1 MKGKRI
7 AALLLA
13 VALAVSQEGVS
24 HLTVQAAQVTEE
36 PSTVSN
42 TEEQTNSSE
51 ETISSEEE
59 RETENTK
66 EEEQPEDENQPA
78 EPSAQPDDSNPSSQP
93 EDVAQPEQPEDQ
105 NQSDQPEQPE
115 DNNVSEPQPGQ
126 PEDNNASEPQPGQPE
141 DNNASE
147 PQPGQPEDNNVSE
160 PQPGEKDEE
169 ESDTSE
175 ETSQDQ
181 TDVDK
186 EEELPDSEDADTG
199 IERES
204 SSGDK
209 GKKNK
214 SGKDLLEEDEKDIIP
229 SQGRMAPQEEPTA
242 NEFQEAKEAFAR
254 LIADHEVYALVYGCT
269 EAELLDVPGW
279 EGKALATVRGGYQ
292 VQLTDVEFVDDMIWY
307 QVKALIN
314 GNTYTGYIGDD
325 MLISADAGLAE
336 WKAAYQI
343 ETFTNAASNMRAGST
358 NLSLF
363 PESYR
368 SYIQTLL
375 KAHPNWTFVPMDTG
389 LDWNTV
395 IKNEM
400 SPKRNVV
407 PNYSDTS
414 WIGDYNIIV
423 DDVWYQ
429 ASESIVRYYMDP
441 RNFLNET
448 SVFQFELL
456 SFNSVNHKEAGVRAI
471 LNNTFMSNKVI
482 EGTNLTYAQAFM
494 QIGKEVNVSPYHL
507 ASRVRQEQGVSG
519 DSPLI
524 SGTYP
529 GYEGLYNYFNIQAT
543 GANRDQLIANGLT
556 EARNEGWTS
565 RYAAL
570 KGGSAKVAVRIGK
583 GQNTLYLQKFDVD
596 DSDGTLYW
604 NQYMQN
610 LLAPDNEGKT
620 VRKGYEEIG
629 VINNPFVFRI
639 PIYKNMPS
647 SACKMPSSLDGR
659 SATLKTSVKNY
670 TNVTLSWSELS
681 GAQGYQIYR
690 AESKNGSY
698 KKVKTITSVGTLS
711 WSQAVDPNKTY
722 YYKVRGY
729 KELGGQTRY
738 SEFSAVKS
746 ANTTIPKPQW
756 GSLKAST
763 YTKAAVKWEKISGVT
778 GYQIYRK
785 DGKNGSYK
793 KIKTI
798 TSPNTVSYTDQT
810 ILPNT
815 TYYYKIRSYVT
826 VNGANKYSS
835 FGTEKSISTTMAK
848 VQWTSLKTSSYTKV
862 AVKWKKASNV
872 TGYQIY
878 RKEGKSG
885 SYKKIKTIT
894 NGSTVSYTDKTILP
908 NKTYYYKIR
917 SYVTV
922 SGANKY
928 SSFGTEKSISTT
940 MAKVQ
945 WTSLKTSSYTK
956 VAVKWKKASN
966 VTGYQIYRKEGKSGS
981 YKKIKTI
988 TNGSTV
994 SYTDKTILPN
1004 KTYYYKIRS
1013 YVTVSGA
1020 NKYSSFGT
1028 EKSINTKMAVPSLVS
1043 ASLSGNSNISLKWE
1057 AQKWV
1062 SGYRI
1067 YRADTSGG
1075 KYKMIK
1081 DIGSQKTTSYTDKNL
1096 QANGTY
1102 YYKIRAYVKVGNSK
1116 KYSSYSNAFMGKTKL
1131 TTPSVTS
1138 VSSPSP
1144 VSAKLNWKKTVS
1156 ATGYEIYR
1164 STSYNG
1170 KFTKVKTIS
1179 KNTTVKYTNTNLTPN
1194 KTYFYKVRAYS
1205 KVGSSTK
1212 YSKFSAVTSVTPGF
1226 DTPEI
1231 HTIDSVT
1238 TTKARLKW
1246 NQVDGAQGY
1255 RLYRSEK
1262 PGSGY
1267 KLVKTLT
1274 GESKTSYSNTGLKKG
1289 KTYYYK
1295 VRAFVKSGSSYKY
1308 SGYSDVWSVQTKK

>member
-13 VALAVSQEGVS
+13 AVLVFSQEGIS
-24 HLTVQAAQVTEE
+24 SLTVQAAQMPEEQSTAPQTEG
-36 PSTVSN
+36 TG
-42 TEEQTNSSE
+42 TEDDKADQENRGEKEQTNPSE
-51 ETISSEEE
+51 ETVSSEK
-59 RETENTK
+59 ETEESSDDSKDNVPSDDANQSQDLVPHP
-66 EEEQPEDENQPA
+66 EENNPSDEPEDMVQPG
-78 EPSAQPDDSNPSSQP
+78 
-93 EDVAQPEQPEDQ
+93 QPEQPEQ
-105 NQSDQPEQPE
+105 TEEQQPEENNPSSESEENNPPSEPE
-115 DNNVSEPQPGQ
+115 DEAPAEQ
-126 PEDNNASEPQPGQPE
+126 
-141 DNNASE
+141 
-147 PQPGQPEDNNVSE
+147 
-160 PQPGEKDEE
+160 QPGEKGEEDSKNPEEPSEDQPDASEEEAIPGIADEGVKGDKEPSLDQEEKNLRPGKELLEDEE
-169 ESDTSE
+169 E
-175 ETSQDQ
+175 
-181 TDVDK
+181 DV
-186 EEELPDSEDADTG
+186 
-199 IERES
+199 
-204 SSGDK
+204 
-209 GKKNK
+209 
-214 SGKDLLEEDEKDIIP
+214 IP
-229 SQGRMAPQEEPTA
+229 SKGRIAPQQEQPA
-242 NEFQEAKEAFAR
+242 DEFQEAKEAFAR
-254 LIADHEVYALVYGCT
+254 LTADHEVYALVYGCT
-269 EAELLDVPGW
+269 EAELLDVPVW
-279 EGKALATVRGGYQ
+279 EGRPVAAVRGGYQ
-292 VQLTDVEFVDDMIWY
+292 VQLIGTELVDGVIWY
-307 QVKALIN
+307 QVQALVN

-336 WKAAYQI
+336 WREAYWPQ
-343 ETFTNAASNMRAGST
+343 ALAYSVPNMRAGST

-368 SYIQTLL
+368 PYIQALL
-375 KAHPNWTFVPMDTG
+375 NAHPEWTFVPMDTG

-407 PNYSDTS
+407 PNYSDPS

-456 SFNSVNHKEAGVRAI
+456 SFNAANHKEAGVKAI

-570 KGGSAKVAVRIGK
+570 RGGSAKVAVRIGK

-629 VINNPFVFRI
+629 VINNPFVFRV
-639 PIYKNMPS
+639 PIYRNMPS

-670 TNVTLSWSELS
+670 TTVNLSWNELS

-690 AESKNGSY
+690 SESQNGSY
-698 KKVKTITSVGTLS
+698 KKVKTISSVGTLS
-711 WSQAVDPNKTY
+711 WSQTVDPNKIY

-756 GSLKAST
+756 VSLKAST
-763 YTKAAVKWEKISGVT
+763 YTQAALKWEKPGSVT

-793 KIKTI
+793 KVKTI
-798 TSPNTVSYTDQT
+798 TGAGTVSYTDKT

-835 FGTEKSISTTMAK
+835 FSPEKSISTTMAK
-848 VQWTSLKTSSYTKV
+848 VQWTSLKAGSYTQA
-862 AVKWKKASNV
+862 AVKWKKAANV

-878 RKEGKSG
+878 RKDGKNG
-885 SYKKIKTIT
+885 SYKKVKTIT
-894 NGSTVSYTDKTILP
+894 NASTVSYNDKTILP
-908 NKTYYYKIR
+908 NTTYYYKIR
-917 SYVTV
+917 SYVT
-922 SGANKY
+922 ANGTTKY
-928 SSFGTEKSISTT
+928 SSFNAEKSISTT

-945 WTSLKTSSYTK
+945 WTSLKAGSYTQA
-956 VAVKWKKASN
+956 AVKWKKAAN
-966 VTGYQIYRKEGKSGS
+966 VTGYQIYRKDGKNGS

-988 TNGSTV
+988 TKAGTV
-994 SYTDKTILPN
+994 SYTDKTVLPN
-1004 KTYYYKIRS
+1004 TTYYYKIRS
-1013 YVTVSGA
+1013 YVTVNGA
-1020 NKYSSFGT
+1020 NKYSSFNG
-1028 EKSINTKMAVPSLVS
+1028 EKSINTKMAVPSIVS
-1043 ASLSGNSNISLKWE
+1043 ATLSGNKNISLKWE

-1081 DIGSQKTTSYTDKNL
+1081 DISNGKTTSYTDKNL
-1096 QANGTY
+1096 EANGTY
-1102 YYKIRAYVKVGNSK
+1102 YYKIRSYVTVDKSK
-1116 KYSSYSNAFMGKTKL
+1116 KYSSYSNVFMGKTKL

-1138 VSSPSP
+1138 VSAPSP
-1144 VSAKLNWKKTVS
+1144 VSAKLSWKKTVS

-1164 STSYNG
+1164 ATSYNG
-1170 KFTKVKTIS
+1170 KYTKVKTIT
-1179 KNTTVKYTNTNLTPN
+1179 KNTTVKYANTNLTPN

-1205 KVGSSTK
+1205 KVGTNKK
-1212 YSKFSAVTSVTPGF
+1212 YSKFSAVTSITPGL

-1246 NQVDGAQGY
+1246 NQVSGAQGY

-1267 KLVKTLT
+1267 KLVKTLS
-1274 GESKTSYSNTGLKKG
+1274 GEKKTAYTNSGLKKG

-1295 VRAFVKSGSSYKY
+1295 VRAYVKLDGAYKY
-1308 SGYSDVWSVQTKK
+1308 SDYSDVWSVQTKK